1 MTNRNVINSWIDGR
15 GASSCNGNMSTNGVD
30 LYSYNLKIASSQ
42 DHQFRI
48 WDYTASGHYYSQ
60 TTSCHVGLALRMLDG
75 SFFLMQPSYDGSVD
89 DYYQN
94 LNQGI

>member
-1 MTNRNVINSWIDGR
+1 MTNEQVIDAWISGR
-15 GASSCNGNMSTNGVD
+15 GASSSNGNMSTNGVD
-30 LYSYNLKIASSQ
+30 LYSYNLKIASRK

-48 WDYTASGHYYSQ
+48 WDYTASGSYYSQ

-75 SFFLMQPSYDGSVD
+75 SFFLMQPNTDGSVD

-94 LNQGI
+94 TNQGI